1 MTSTYSDGNVYS
13 KSSNQLRNAVSP
25 MRSPTSTT
33 SDVRRLSD
41 MSNLNHSGQSMERL
55 RHNTGNSDQ
64 SCTSTQS
71 IDYVNFTTGTIDLS
85 MRSTATVDSMS
96 FMKGSHQFGAL
107 DFTCTSILGSE
118 ERMIDNRHDYFDT
131 SHTPTYLH
139 DSNSVSLTT
148 LNLEKSQTENGN
160 SKRVSFCDTTRCDGP
175 INNVSVLTTRLNA
188 LEDLNRTLKDEVNLY
203 EKMCTSMGT
212 EISPQKS
219 VSKSGGDFDKDLL
232 LEHLL
237 EIRALRTK
245 LEKSLDD
252 SDRLREALERDMK
265 KDHLDTGIYSTGVKY
280 LG

>member
-1 MTSTYSDGNVYS
+1 
-13 KSSNQLRNAVSP
+13 
-25 MRSPTSTT
+25 
-33 SDVRRLSD
+33 
-41 MSNLNHSGQSMERL
+41 MSNLNHSGQSIERL

-64 SCTSTQS
+64 SCTSTRS
-71 IDYVNFTTGTIDLS
+71 MDHVNFTTGTIDS
-85 MRSTATVDSMS
+85 SIRSTATVDSMS
-96 FMKGSHQFGAL
+96 LMTGPHQFGASH
-107 DFTCTSILGSE
+107 FSCISILGSE
-118 ERMIDNRHDYFDT
+118 ERMIDNRHDYFDA

-139 DSNSVSLTT
+139 DGNSLSFPT

-160 SKRVSFCDTTRCDGP
+160 SKRVSFCDTTRCDSP
-175 INNVSVLTTRLNA
+175 INNVSVLTARLNA

-212 EISPQKS
+212 QISPQKS
-219 VSKSGGDFDKDLL
+219 VSRSGGDFDKDLL

-265 KDHLDTGIYSTGVKY
+265 KDHLDTGRDSCLIINDCTI
-280 LG
+280 